1 VQEEDQCIGKV
12 IYMGKS
18 RRRAHNLV
26 IEILTKSGKP
36 GKILDAPAGSG
47 TISQK
52 LQDAGFEVYA
62 ADIAPELFN
71 LPGVH
76 CEKADL
82 NSRLPYKDGFFDY
95 ILNSNGIEHLEDQY
109 NFVREC
115 YRILKPNGKLLI
127 TTPNILNLKA
137 RVAYL
142 LLGFHTFHD
151 RPHNEVD
158 DYEGGGHINMA
169 SYFDLR
175 VNLHRNGFRIIS
187 ISTHMYSATAL
198 FFSFLVPFVYVMM
211 FKSFKREKNREQRV
225 RNKDIVKQVLSAD
238 LLFGKKL
245 FVLAEKDHRYKK

>member
-1 VQEEDQCIGKV
+1 
-12 IYMGKS
+12 MGTS
-18 RRRAHNLV
+18 RIRAHTLV
-26 IEILTKSGKP
+26 IEILRNAGKT
-36 GKILDAPAGSG
+36 GKILDAPAGAG
-47 TISQK
+47 AISQK

-62 ADIAPELFN
+62 ADMAPELFM

-82 NSRLPYKDGFFDY
+82 NFNLPYEDEYFDC

-137 RVAYL
+137 RVANL
-142 LLGFHTFHD
+142 LLGLPTFHD
-151 RPHNEVD
+151 RPQNEVD

-175 VNLHRNGFRIIS
+175 INLHRNGFKIIS
-187 ISTHMYSATAL
+187 VKTHMYSITAIL
-198 FFSFLVPFVYVMM
+198 FFLLVPFVYAMTYR
-211 FKSFKREKNREQRV
+211 SFRREKNRKQKA
-225 RNKDIVKQVLSAD
+225 RNKDIVKHIFSPD

-245 FVLAEKDHRYKK
+245 FVLAEKDQHFLKK

>member
-1 VQEEDQCIGKV
+1 
-12 IYMGKS
+12 MGTS
-18 RRRAHNLV
+18 RVRAHNK
-26 IEILTKSGKP
+26 ILAITETWEDK
-36 GKILDAPAGSG
+36 GKILDAPAGTG
-47 TISQK
+47 AISKQ
-52 LQDAGFEVYA
+52 LHEAGFEVYA
-62 ADIAPELFN
+62 ADIAPELFK
-71 LPGVH
+71 LPGVQ
-76 CEKADL
+76 CKKADL
-82 NSRLPYKDGFFDY
+82 NFNLPYEDGFFDY

-151 RPHNEVD
+151 RPHNEVS

-175 VNLHRNGFRIIS
+175 GNLHRNGFTIIS
-187 ISTHMYSATAL
+187 ASTHMYSATAL
-198 FFSFLVPFVYVMM
+198 LFSFLVPFVYLMTYR
-211 FKSFKREKNREQRV
+211 SFKREKNREQRV
-225 RNKDIVKQVLSAD
+225 RNQEIVKHVLSAE

>member
-1 VQEEDQCIGKV
+1 
-12 IYMGKS
+12 MGKS
-18 RRRAHNLV
+18 RAKAHNLI
-26 IEILTKSGKP
+26 IEILKNARKT
-36 GKILDAPAGSG
+36 GKILDAPAGAG
-47 TISQK
+47 AISQK

-62 ADIAPELFN
+62 ADIAPELFK
-71 LPGVH
+71 LSGVH

-82 NSRLPYKDGFFDY
+82 NFNLPYEDEYFDC

-151 RPHNEVD
+151 RPHNEVGA
-158 DYEGGGHINMA
+158 YEGGGHINMA

-175 VNLHRNGFRIIS
+175 VNLHRNGFKIIS
-187 ISTHMYSATAL
+187 VSTHMYSATAL
-198 FFSFLVPFVYVMM
+198 FFSFLIPFVYVMTYR
-211 FKSFKREKNREQRV
+211 SFKREKNREQRV
-225 RNKDIVKQVLSAD
+225 RNQEIVKHVLSAD

-245 FVLAEKDHRYKK
+245 FVFAEKDHLYKK

>member
-1 VQEEDQCIGKV
+1 
-12 IYMGKS
+12 MGTS
-18 RRRAHNLV
+18 RVRAHNK
-26 IEILTKSGKP
+26 ILAITKTWEAK
-36 GKILDAPAGSG
+36 GKILDAPAGNG
-47 TISQK
+47 TISKQ
-52 LQDAGFEVYA
+52 LLEAGFEVYA

-82 NSRLPYKDGFFDY
+82 NYNLPYEDGYFDY

-151 RPHNEVD
+151 RPHNEVG

-175 VNLHRNGFRIIS
+175 VNLHRNGFKIIS
-187 ISTHMYSATAL
+187 ASTHMYSTTAL
-198 FFSFLVPFVYVMM
+198 LFSFLVPFMYMM
-211 FKSFKREKNREQRV
+211 TYRSFRREKNREQRG
-225 RNKDIVKQVLSAD
+225 RNQDIIKHVLSAD

-245 FVLAEKDHRYKK
+245 FVLAEKDYHYKK

>member
-1 VQEEDQCIGKV
+1 
-12 IYMGKS
+12 MGNS
-18 RRRAHNLV
+18 RIRAHNLI
-26 IEILTKSGKP
+26 IEILSNAGKP

-47 TISQK
+47 IISQK
-52 LQDAGFEVYA
+52 LQDAGFDVYA

-71 LPGVH
+71 LPSVR

-82 NSRLPYKDGFFDY
+82 NSRLPYKEGFFDY

-115 YRILKPNGKLLI
+115 YRILKPKGKLLI

-137 RVAYL
+137 RVAYV

-151 RPHNEVD
+151 RPHNEVGA
-158 DYEGGGHINMA
+158 YEGGGHINMA

-175 VNLHRNGFRIIS
+175 GNLHRNGFKIIS
-187 ISTHMYSATAL
+187 VSTHMYSATAL
-198 FFSFLVPFVYVMM
+198 FFLFLVPFVYMM
-211 FKSFKREKNREQRV
+211 IYRSFKREQNREQRV
-225 RNKDIVKQVLSAD
+225 RNQDIVKQVLSAD

-245 FVLAEKDHRYKK
+245 FVLAEKDHLYKK

>member
-1 VQEEDQCIGKV
+1 
-12 IYMGKS
+12 MGTS
-18 RRRAHNLV
+18 RIRAHNLV
-26 IEILTKSGKP
+26 VEILSNTRKP
-36 GKILDAPAGSG
+36 GKILDAPAGTG
-47 TISQK
+47 TISRK

-71 LPGVH
+71 LPGIQ

-82 NSRLPYKDGFFDY
+82 NTRLPYKDGFFDY

-137 RVAYL
+137 RVACA

-151 RPHNEVD
+151 RPHNEVG

-175 VNLHRNGFRIIS
+175 GNLHRNGFKIIS
-187 ISTHMYSATAL
+187 VATHMYSATAL
-198 FFSFLVPFVYVMM
+198 LFFFLVPFVYIMTYR
-211 FKSFKREKNREQRV
+211 SFKREKNREQRV
-225 RNKDIVKQVLSAD
+225 RNQDIIKHVLSAD

>member
-1 VQEEDQCIGKV
+1 
-12 IYMGKS
+12 MGKS
-18 RRRAHNLV
+18 RIRAHSK
-26 IEILTKSGKP
+26 ILAMTKTWEGK
-36 GKILDAPAGSG
+36 GKILDAPAGTGS
-47 TISQK
+47 ISKQLK
-52 LQDAGFEVYA
+52 DAGFEVYA
-62 ADIAPELFN
+62 ADIAPELFT
-71 LPGVH
+71 LPSVQ

-82 NSRLPYKDGFFDY
+82 NFNLPYEDGFFDY

-137 RVAYL
+137 RVAYV

-151 RPHNEVD
+151 RPHNEVG

-175 VNLHRNGFRIIS
+175 GNLHRNGFKIIS
-187 ISTHMYSATAL
+187 VSTHMYSATAL
-198 FFSFLVPFVYVMM
+198 CFSFLVPFVYVMTYR
-211 FKSFKREKNREQRV
+211 SFKRETNREQRV
-225 RNKDIVKQVLSAD
+225 RNHDIVKHVLSAD

-245 FVLAEKDHRYKK
+245 FVLAEKDHLYKK

>member
-1 VQEEDQCIGKV
+1 
-12 IYMGKS
+12 MGNS
-18 RRRAHNLV
+18 RIRAHNAV
-26 IEILTKSGKP
+26 IEILKNAGKP
-36 GKILDAPAGSG
+36 GKILDAPAGVG
-47 TISQK
+47 TLSKK

-62 ADIAPELFN
+62 ADIVPELFK
-71 LPGVH
+71 LQGVH

-82 NSRLPYKDGFFDY
+82 NYNLPYDNEFFDY
-95 ILNSNGIEHLEDQY
+95 LLNSNGIEHLEDQY
-109 NFVREC
+109 TFVREC
-115 YRILKPNGKLLI
+115 YRILKPGGKLLI

-175 VNLHRNGFRIIS
+175 VNLHRNGFKIIS
-187 ISTHMYSATAL
+187 VATHMHSTSAML
-198 FFSFLVPFVYVMM
+198 FSLLVPFAYVMSYR
-211 FKSFKREKNREQRV
+211 SFRREKNIEQRA
-225 RNKDIVKQVLSAD
+225 RNKNTLKHIFSPD

-245 FVLAEKDHRYKK
+245 FVLAEKDDHFLKK

>member
-1 VQEEDQCIGKV
+1 
-12 IYMGKS
+12 MGTS
-18 RRRAHNLV
+18 RIRAHHLV
-26 IEILTKSGKP
+26 VKILSNAGKL

-47 TISQK
+47 TISRK
-52 LQDAGFEVYA
+52 LQDAGFAVYA

-71 LPGVH
+71 LPGIQ
-76 CEKADL
+76 CKKADL
-82 NSRLPYKDGFFDY
+82 NARLPYKDGFFDY

-109 NFVREC
+109 NIVREC

-137 RVAYL
+137 RLAYT

-175 VNLHRNGFRIIS
+175 GNLHRNGFKIIS
-187 ISTHMYSATAL
+187 VATHKYSATAL
-198 FFSFLVPFVYVMM
+198 LFSFLIPFLYMM
-211 FKSFKREKNREQRV
+211 TIRSFKRETNREQRV
-225 RNKDIVKQVLSAD
+225 RNEDIVKHVLSVD

>member
-1 VQEEDQCIGKV
+1 
-12 IYMGKS
+12 MGKS
-18 RRRAHNLV
+18 RVRAHKQ
-26 IEILTKSGKP
+26 ILKISKTWEGK
-36 GKILDAPAGSG
+36 GKILDAPAGTGS
-47 TISQK
+47 ISK
-52 LQDAGFEVYA
+52 LLKDAGFEVYA
-62 ADIAPELFN
+62 ADIAPELFK

-76 CEKADL
+76 CKKVAL
-82 NSRLPYKDGFFDY
+82 NARLPYKDGFFDY

-137 RVAYL
+137 RVAYV

-175 VNLHRNGFRIIS
+175 VNLHRNGFKIIS
-187 ISTHMYSATAL
+187 VSTHMYSVTAL
-198 FFSFLVPFVYVMM
+198 FFSFLVPFVYATTYR
-211 FKSFKREKNREQRV
+211 SFRREKNREQRV
-225 RNKDIVKQVLSAD
+225 RNRDIIKHVLSAD

-245 FVLAEKDHRYKK
+245 FVLAEKNHHYKK

>member
-1 VQEEDQCIGKV
+1 
-12 IYMGKS
+12 MGKS
-18 RRRAHNLV
+18 RIRAHNQ
-26 IEILTKSGKP
+26 ILKISKTWEGK
-36 GKILDAPAGSG
+36 GKILDAPAGTGS
-47 TISQK
+47 ISKQLK
-52 LQDAGFEVYA
+52 DAGFEVYA
-62 ADIAPELFN
+62 ADIAPELFK
-71 LPGVH
+71 LPGVQ

-82 NSRLPYKDGFFDY
+82 NNRLPYKDGFFDY

-151 RPHNEVD
+151 RPHNEVG

-175 VNLHRNGFRIIS
+175 VNLHRNGFKIIS
-187 ISTHMYSATAL
+187 ASTHMYSTTAL
-198 FFSFLVPFVYVMM
+198 LFSFLVPFMYMM
-211 FKSFKREKNREQRV
+211 TYRSFRREKNREQRV
-225 RNKDIVKQVLSAD
+225 RNRDIIKHVLSAD

-245 FVLAEKDHRYKK
+245 FVLAEKDYHYKK